1 MRGTAKSY
9 DDLRAYLD
17 TVPVVDC
24 HDHTRECGPHYVDPI
39 HVVTSH
45 PFGASFFSGY
55 FISDLWSVLSD
66 ADGAF
71 ITDASQPL
79 EARWPVLERAWQR
92 ACHTGYAQ
100 VTRRVLRHF
109 YQEED
114 LTLAALQRMQGRLL
128 DLTDRDLFDR
138 VLAEAGIVARLVDVV
153 WPDTAAILRGA
164 YILPPRSR
172 LVIPLPAF
180 HSIRNYA
187 GVQANVS
194 ALARRITSLDEY
206 LDACLEIFTR
216 FKAQGAVA
224 FKDQSAYDRTLDYAL
239 ATRAQAE
246 EVFNWFMADPRRS
259 AAYPDAVQPLSD
271 FLFHAFM
278 RFARDLDLPVQLHT
292 GHMAGIRNEI
302 TKTNAVALT
311 KVLEL
316 HRDVRFDLFH
326 ANWPYAGEILFLV
339 KNYPNAALDF
349 CWANIIDPIYCQG
362 LFRQALS
369 AVPHGK
375 IHAYGSD
382 YFGSV
387 DRAWAHLEIARD
399 NVAIALS
406 DMVALD
412 YLDLDAAKSVA
423 HAWLFD
429 NPNAFFRLGL

>member
-24 HDHTRECGPHYVDPI
+24 HDHTRECGPRYADSV
-39 HVVTSH
+39 HVVTSS
-45 PFGASFFSGY
+45 PFGPYFSGY
-55 FISDLWSVLSD
+55 YISDLWSVLSE

-92 ACHTGYAQ
+92 ARHTGYAQ
-100 VTRRVLRHF
+100 VTRRVLLRF
-109 YQEED
+109 YQEDD
-114 LTLAALQRMQGRLL
+114 LTLAALQRMQTRLL
-128 DLTDRDLFDR
+128 DLSDRALFDSL
-138 VLAEAGIVARLVDVV
+138 LAEAGIVARLVDVV
-153 WPDTAAILRGA
+153 WPDTAAILRGE
-164 YILPPRSR
+164 YVLPPRSR

-180 HSIRNYA
+180 HAIRDYG
-187 GVQANVS
+187 GVQANVA
-194 ALARRITSLDEY
+194 ALGQQVTSLDEY
-206 LDACLEIFTR
+206 LEACLEIFAG

-224 FKDQSAYDRTLDYAL
+224 FKDQSAYKRSLDYDL
-239 ATRAQAE
+239 ATRAEAE

-259 AAYPDAVQPLSD
+259 AAYPDGVKPLSD
-271 FLFHAFM
+271 YLFHAFM

-302 TKTNAVALT
+302 TKTNAVRLNT
-311 KVLEL
+311 VLEL

-326 ANWPYAGEILFLV
+326 ANWPYSGEILFLV
-339 KNYPNAALDF
+339 KNYPNVTLDF
-349 CWANIIDPIYCQG
+349 CWANIIDPVYCQQ

-375 IHAYGSD
+375 VHAYGSD

-387 DRAWAHLEIARD
+387 DRAWAHLQITRD
-399 NVAIALS
+399 NLAIALS
-406 DMVALD
+406 DMVELA
-412 YLDLDAAKSVA
+412 YLDLEAAKEVA

-429 NPNAFFRLGL
+429 NPNAFFKLGL